1 SSYGACSARRC
12 LPTAWRRLASRAEV
26 GAPVHEVLAHHGR
39 TAPRARQ
46 PGPSVDI
53 ERTVE
58 VSGGAVDVDVEGVER
73 RPSLLERVGH
83 HVTRMVQDLD
93 HRRQGGGPGS
103 ATAVDAGAPE
113 RLVGVDVA
121 DAG

>member
-1 SSYGACSARRC
+1 
-12 LPTAWRRLASRAEV
+12 
-26 GAPVHEVLAHHGR
+26 
-39 TAPRARQ
+39 
-46 PGPSVDI
+46 PSVDI

-121 DAG
+121 GAGDQRLVQEETLDLGVSPADPSRRGPGVEGRVERIGGDV